1 MPVIYS
7 TRREATLAPLG
18 RSDYTQGRE
27 MAASAPLNGA
37 QQARLFFYL
46 VRCPTDTNTHQLSL
60 FRSRHV
66 ASYRIES
73 NNLTSLVLSL

>member
-27 MAASAPLNGA
+27 MAAGAPLNGA
-37 QQARLFFYL
+37 QQAQLFTLYC
-46 VRCPTDTNTHQLSL
+46 VPQTHTHQLSL
-60 FRSRHV
+60 FRFRHV
-66 ASYRIES
+66 TSKRIES
-73 NNLTSLVLSL
+73 NN